1 MTLENY
7 QYRKLCTGWMIEFFL
22 ETRAD
27 EGDAQDFLH
36 SLRHGSQMGWL
47 VDRMSE
53 WCWCIAQVAG

>member
-1 MTLENY
+1 L
-7 QYRKLCTGWMIEFFL
+7 
-22 ETRAD
+22 TRAD

-53 WCWCIAQVAG
+53 VVLVYHERLPDELAGDASCHALRE